1 MSASREKKTRQD
13 QVSSGWTDPKTAR
26 EAQQRKEQKRSNIL
40 YGVIAIVFV
49 IVAITSIIWRS
60 NIIPKSATAV
70 TINGEK
76 YNAAEV
82 DFYYQNVYQSFYSN
96 YYYYM
101 AYGMISLNTSADLKS
116 QVMTESDAAMLGL
129 EAEEGRTWH
138 DFFLEQALDQM
149 ASVQAGLDAAKAEG
163 FTYPASV
170 QAQYDDSLASLEA
183 AAAASNL
190 SVDQY
195 LQNSLGSSM
204 TAKVYKTQLMRM
216 LQYDAYSSA
225 YSDSLTYTDDELETA
240 YQADT
245 NSYDRVSY
253 ESVSISGAAESTT
266 DADGNEIEPT
276 EEEEAA
282 AKEAAKSTADEML
295 AAYQA
300 GGDLEALAGED
311 YSYSSTESG
320 TYSGNSV
327 TEWLFDN
334 ARHAGDSTVLESDST
349 YYVVVFHDRYRD
361 ETPTID
367 VRHILI
373 QPADGEL
380 SEGDEGYEDE
390 QAQLDADAKAQAEDI
405 LAQWQAGEATED
417 SFAALAMEYSSD
429 GSKYDGGLYTRVY
442 QGQMVTAF
450 NDWCFEASRKT
461 GDTDIVKTDYGYH
474 VMYFVGED
482 MPRWQAQVYETLQ
495 DEDYNTWVEDLDADY
510 TIEQHDFGMKF
521 VG

>member
-26 EAQQRKEQKRSNIL
+26 EAQQRKEEQRSNIL
-40 YGVIAIVFV
+40 YGVIAVVFV
-49 IVAITSIIWRS
+49 IVAISSIIWRS
-60 NIIPKSATAV
+60 NIIPKSVTAAT
-70 TINGEK
+70 IDGEK

-101 AYGMISLNTSADLKS
+101 SYGMISLNTSADLKD
-116 QVMTESDAAMLGL
+116 QVMTESDTAMLGL
-129 EAEEGRTWH
+129 DAQEGRTWY
-138 DFFLEQALDQM
+138 DFFLEQTLKQM
-149 ASVQAGLDAAKAEG
+149 ASIQAALDAAEAEG
-163 FTYPASV
+163 FTYPDSV
-170 QAQYDDSLASLEA
+170 QAQYDDSIASLEA
-183 AAAASNL
+183 AAAASNV

-195 LQNSLGSSM
+195 LQSNLGSSM
-204 TAKVYKTQLMRM
+204 TAKVYKTQLMRT
-216 LQYDAYSSA
+216 LQYDAYTTA
-225 YSDSLTYTDDELETA
+225 YADGLTYTGDELETA
-240 YQADT
+240 YKADPE
-245 NSYDRVSY
+245 SYDRVSY
-253 ESVSISGAAESTT
+253 ESVTIVGSAESTT
-266 DADGNEIEPT
+266 DADGNEVEPT

-282 AKEAAKSTADEML
+282 AKEAAKATADEML

-300 GGDLEALAGED
+300 GGDLEALAGEEHTYSQD
-311 YSYSSTESG
+311 EKGSYSSSAIG
-320 TYSGNSV
+320 
-327 TEWLFDN
+327 EWLFDD
-334 ARHAGDSTVLESDST
+334 ARQPGDCAVVESGST
-349 YYVVVFHDRYRD
+349 YYVTVFHDRYRD

-367 VRHILI
+367 IRHILI

-380 SEGDEGYEDE
+380 AEGDEGYEDE

-405 LAQWQAGEATED
+405 LAQWQTGEATED
-417 SFAALAMEYSSD
+417 SFAALAMEYSAD

-450 NDWCFEASRKT
+450 NDWCFDASRKP

-495 DEDYNTWVEDLDADY
+495 EEDYNTWVEDLGADY

>member
-183 AAAASNL
+183 TAAASNL

-266 DADGNEIEPT
+266 DADGNEI
-276 EEEEAA
+276 AI
-282 AKEAAKSTADEML
+282 
-295 AAYQA
+295 
-300 GGDLEALAGED
+300 
-311 YSYSSTESG
+311 
-320 TYSGNSV
+320 N
-327 TEWLFDN
+327 
-334 ARHAGDSTVLESDST
+334 
-349 YYVVVFHDRYRD
+349 
-361 ETPTID
+361 
-367 VRHILI
+367 
-373 QPADGEL
+373 
-380 SEGDEGYEDE
+380 
-390 QAQLDADAKAQAEDI
+390 
-405 LAQWQAGEATED
+405 
-417 SFAALAMEYSSD
+417 
-429 GSKYDGGLYTRVY
+429 
-442 QGQMVTAF
+442 QG
-450 NDWCFEASRKT
+450 K
-461 GDTDIVKTDYGYH
+461 
-474 VMYFVGED
+474 
-482 MPRWQAQVYETLQ
+482 
-495 DEDYNTWVEDLDADY
+495 TWVCIVQDTKKDD
-510 TIEQHDFGMKF
+510 TSFQ
-521 VG
+521 

>member
-82 DFYYQNVYQSFYSN
+82 DFYYQNV
-96 YYYYM
+96 YYM

-450 NDWCFEASRKT
+450 NDWCFDASRKT

-482 MPRWQAQVYETLQ
+482 MPCWQAQVYETLQ

>member
-183 AAAASNL
+183 TAAASNL
-190 SVDQY
+190 PVDQY

-204 TAKVYKTQLMRM
+204 TA
-216 LQYDAYSSA
+216 
-225 YSDSLTYTDDELETA
+225 
-240 YQADT
+240 
-245 NSYDRVSY
+245 
-253 ESVSISGAAESTT
+253 
-266 DADGNEIEPT
+266 
-276 EEEEAA
+276 
-282 AKEAAKSTADEML
+282 
-295 AAYQA
+295 
-300 GGDLEALAGED
+300 
-311 YSYSSTESG
+311 
-320 TYSGNSV
+320 
-327 TEWLFDN
+327 
-334 ARHAGDSTVLESDST
+334 
-349 YYVVVFHDRYRD
+349 
-361 ETPTID
+361 
-367 VRHILI
+367 
-373 QPADGEL
+373 
-380 SEGDEGYEDE
+380 
-390 QAQLDADAKAQAEDI
+390 
-405 LAQWQAGEATED
+405 
-417 SFAALAMEYSSD
+417 
-429 GSKYDGGLYTRVY
+429 
-442 QGQMVTAF
+442 
-450 NDWCFEASRKT
+450 
-461 GDTDIVKTDYGYH
+461 
-474 VMYFVGED
+474 
-482 MPRWQAQVYETLQ
+482 
-495 DEDYNTWVEDLDADY
+495 
-510 TIEQHDFGMKF
+510 
-521 VG
+521 

>member
-1 MSASREKKTRQD
+1 
-13 QVSSGWTDPKTAR
+13 
-26 EAQQRKEQKRSNIL
+26 
-40 YGVIAIVFV
+40 
-49 IVAITSIIWRS
+49 
-60 NIIPKSATAV
+60 
-70 TINGEK
+70 
-76 YNAAEV
+76 
-82 DFYYQNVYQSFYSN
+82 
-96 YYYYM
+96 
-101 AYGMISLNTSADLKS
+101 
-116 QVMTESDAAMLGL
+116 
-129 EAEEGRTWH
+129 
-138 DFFLEQALDQM
+138 
-149 ASVQAGLDAAKAEG
+149 
-163 FTYPASV
+163 
-170 QAQYDDSLASLEA
+170 
-183 AAAASNL
+183 
-190 SVDQY
+190 
-195 LQNSLGSSM
+195 
-204 TAKVYKTQLMRM
+204 M

-417 SFAALAMEYSSD
+417 SFAALAMENSSD
-429 GSKYDGGLYTRVY
+429 GSKYDGGLYTQVY

-450 NDWCFEASRKT
+450 NDWCFDASRKT

-482 MPRWQAQVYETLQ
+482 MPCWQAQVYETLQ